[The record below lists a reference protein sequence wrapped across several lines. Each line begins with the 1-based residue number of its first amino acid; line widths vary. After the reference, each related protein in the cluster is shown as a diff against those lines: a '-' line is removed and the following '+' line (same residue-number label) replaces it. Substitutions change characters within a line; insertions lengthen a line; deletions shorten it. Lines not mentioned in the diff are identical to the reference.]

1 MSIDSLI
8 SQKHQNLVDRND
20 NLGWDQNHHKID
32 DLKLRPTEL
41 SFEKPS
47 KDLITAIELTA
58 LENELNFN
66 IIKDF
71 SNIAE
76 IFQNIE
82 SYDISDTQ
90 NNQQEPLLLK
100 FQITDLLEPSLID
113 LRKLNKISQNKP
125 AVIVIESAVDHKSVI
140 YWKLPII
147 EDFFSL
153 KSNEELSS
161 VEVKKLNA
169 FITNFLA
176 ESVQNNH
183 LGLISKLS
191 FQPGVKSISLDLL
204 ADRRDFNLLLLAAE
218 HGNSEIVKILLQHGM
233 NTNSLDNKVN
243 AQTLAYQNQHFDV
256 LYLLLK
262 ANLKFPASFDAS
274 LCTGKCKEFCDVTEE
289 VHSLIKANDN
299 RKLKEILNRHKNLK
313 HFYNF
318 ANESA
323 LKVAI
328 LSGSYDTYKELTSR
342 KFRYASHEDPAEYLT
357 DLDVNEKRT
366 IREIHNKF
374 SEGIVEK
381 HINVL
386 IGNSFIY
393 HDEVDGQDK
402 QDIISRAYKSLDSI
416 PLVRII
422 LKIVAASKNFKIIFD
437 FNRESVN
444 VADPTV
450 DSYTQG
456 LFYVSGRI
464 YVGAKQLLSSATEH
478 EALANLA
485 HELCHFTM
493 NLVYDNEAK
502 PFMEDDLMV
511 EKEFQEISD
520 ICQKSDEREDIV
532 DMVYEA
538 YPVEVY
544 HAELI
549 VRPVHMLVYY
559 KNSPEILARRKESYS
574 RLFEF
579 YEKKVVPE
587 LEKALPEIEHRD
599 EIELKQ
605 KDQKISKLK
614 KISLI
619 GGLLAVLGVIA
630 AIVIGFIF
638 YTPTYSFEELK
649 PEQQKIVSNS
659 SIIYKNTQIQFNNLF
674 PENSTAYQM
683 LTSDHI
689 SQMLHGEILNFSDPH
704 VHYLDELVTHSWT
717 NLTVKLQQK
726 FLTSNLTFQSESL
739 KFKTL
744 HESNPKVFDSLTS
757 QQIIDV
763 LDNKTMI
770 ISNMIKNDTK
780 FIVERKFF
788 DENLHELYYD
798 FMHFINGNDDSCRC
812 DCLNITGNTKTFESY
827 YEEFRNQSL
836 NTQIKKLDEIR
847 RKETYTVCPIEGYK
861 IKIYFYPYPV
871 AETLLTHTSLQ
882 FDFEDVLKIANET
895 KIFVLSAEA
904 GTGKTVT
911 FEQFTMRIKKKFP
924 TRWVSYIDLKDH
936 KELYMAVET
945 LNDVKDMLEMIFG
958 LSDDNK
964 FEKETFEE
972 LFKSGNTIILW
983 NGFDEIS
990 PEFSEAVLKI
1000 LSIIKDN
1007 TENIQ
1012 FICTRPLYTDKLRD
1026 KFSTKTYTLIP
1037 FTKDEQINF
1046 ITQFLIANKV
1056 DVLKIP
1062 DYILKVQSIVNS
1074 TQSKEGFDTPL
1085 LLGMMA
1091 ELVSS
1096 DVEIY
1101 ETENLYELYRKFV
1114 EKKVQIWQENSAFA
1128 QQFLNTLVTSGFS
1141 IKNLHQRYAM
1151 RHELQ
1156 SGDYSYKFAYFN
1168 ALKLKVMRQKVPK
1181 GLTND
1186 EVSRMG
1192 ILFINGPKTF
1202 KFAHRTFA
1210 EFFVAQYFVENI
1222 YFAEDEP
1229 TDEEAERRIR
1239 LFFQTFNYPFYRIRI
1254 FIRSFQETQAANET
1268 QPFDAQIS
1276 KVLRTKYQRLYFN
1289 SMKELNEIPLLDF
1302 WAKDNKVLTELLQ
1315 VNSDETLYTATYNY
1329 VYYPGSKNQI
1339 MYHKGIN
1346 DLGKKYLSD
1355 SQYQNFISDKNQKG
1369 IILWSS
1375 YCMSIK
1381 IIDLRYLGFGF
1392 HEKFTL
1398 DDELLKSSDPIHVFE
1413 SIAMNLTK
1421 PELKVLLTSEIILN
1435 PVYLISGY
1443 VRYIFNET
1451 IWSMIEDNLTI
1462 EEQKHLLMKFFSTS
1476 SILYSID
1483 NLNFG
1488 LNKLEKLYNS
1498 SEIYEFFFN
1507 TKLLTTIANFRSYT
1521 FQPLWNFFINHTTHD
1536 QQKSIMRQIVQN
1548 DCISRPFKA
1557 FEQIKYCYVFPPL
1570 NMLQTSLFSFE
1581 SLDSFNDIS
1590 KIYETYFNRT
1600 EMQEIIFSGTDF
1612 LPVLMVQ
1619 GNHDLCVETAEYLK
1633 RIFSGNEDLLKSF
1646 LLHEIEPTNLNVF
1659 ELFRDFNDPNNCIE
1673 SFSKLLNPM

>member
-1 MSIDSLI
+1 MLTKMSKNHRKFHNDSFAKDVSLKFGGLELESLLTSDHTTGPNI
-8 SQKHQNLVDRND
+8 KIKDT
-20 NLGWDQNHHKID
+20 KID
-32 DLKLRPTEL
+32 KNEAK
-41 SFEKPS
+41 FE
-47 KDLITAIELTA
+47 T
-58 LENELNFN
+58 
-66 IIKDF
+66 
-71 SNIAE
+71 
-76 IFQNIE
+76 FQNYNSKADIFETIE
-82 SYDISDTQ
+82 SFSLTKSNQDT
-90 NNQQEPLLLK
+90 LLIK
-100 FQITDLLEPSLID
+100 FQSSDNLID
-113 LRKLNKISQNKP
+113 LNSSDLNKLNKIFAHKS
-125 AVIVIESAVDHKSVI
+125 AVIILESENDSSI
-140 YWKLPII
+140 YWKLN
-147 EDFFSL
+147 EVEEFLTL
-153 KSNEELSS
+153 KINENLNLEKD
-161 VEVKKLNA
+161 KKLHEYVA
-169 FITNFLA
+169 NFLA
-176 ESVQNNH
+176 KSVENNH
-183 LGLISKLS
+183 LGLISKLQV
-191 FQPGVKSISLDLL
+191 QPGMKSISLDLL
-204 ADRRDFNLLLLAAE
+204 ADPRDFNLLILAAE
-218 HGNSEIVKILLQHGM
+218 YGNSEIVEILLLHGM

-256 LYLLLK
+256 LHLLLQ
-262 ANLKFPASFDAS
+262 ANLKFPDSFDAS
-274 LCTGKCKEFCDVTEE
+274 LCTGKCKEFCNVTEE
-289 VHSLIKANDN
+289 VHQLIKSNDYEN
-299 RKLKEILNRHKNLK
+299 LKEILNQHKNLK

-318 ANESA
+318 SNESA

-328 LSGSYDTYKELTSR
+328 LNGSYKIYKELTRR
-342 KFRYASHEDPAEYLT
+342 KFRYASHEDPAEYLQHLN
-357 DLDVNEKRT
+357 DDDKKIV
-366 IREIHNKF
+366 REIHNKF
-374 SEGIVEK
+374 SEGIIDK

-464 YVGAKQLLSSATEH
+464 YIGAKQLLNSATEH
-478 EALANLA
+478 EALGNLA
-485 HELCHFTM
+485 HELCHYTM
-493 NLVYDNEAK
+493 NLVYNNGANPYEA
-502 PFMEDDLMV
+502 DDSSTK
-511 EKEFQEISD
+511 EKLDEILE
-520 ICQKSDEREDIV
+520 ICKKSDEREDII
-532 DMVYEA
+532 DTVYEE
-538 YPVEVY
+538 YPEEVH

-549 VRPVHMLVYY
+549 VRPVHMLAYY
-559 KNSPEILARRKESYS
+559 RNSPDILQQRIEAYS
-574 RLFEF
+574 SLFEF
-579 YEKKVVPE
+579 YENKIYPDMK
-587 LEKALPEIEHRD
+587 KALPEIEGRD
-599 EIELKQ
+599 RIVLEQ
-605 KDQKISKLK
+605 KNRKISKLK
-614 KISLI
+614 KLSAI
-619 GGLLAVLGVIA
+619 GGVLTILGVIA
-630 AIVIGFIF
+630 AIAIGFIF
-638 YTPTYSFEELK
+638 YTPTYSFDELNS
-649 PEQQKIVSNS
+649 EQQTIVLNS
-659 SIIYKNTQIQFNNLF
+659 SIIYKNNEIQLNDLF
-674 PENSTAYQM
+674 PADSIAYKM

-689 SQMLHGEILNFSDPH
+689 SQMLHGEILNFDDPY

-717 NLTVKLQQK
+717 NLTEKLQEK
-726 FLTSNLTFQSESL
+726 ILTSNLTFQNESL
-739 KFKTL
+739 KFNIL

-763 LDNKTMI
+763 LDNKSLT
-770 ISNMIKNDTK
+770 ISNMIKNDTN
-780 FIVERKFF
+780 FIATRKIF

-798 FMHFINGNDDSCRC
+798 FMHFINGEDRSCRC
-812 DCLNITGNTKTFESY
+812 ECLNITGNTKTFKIF
-827 YEEFRNQSL
+827 YEEFRNQNL
-836 NTQIKKLDEIR
+836 DTQIKKLDEIR

-882 FDFEDVLKIANET
+882 FDFEDVLKIANDT
-895 KIFVLSAEA
+895 KMFVLSAEA

-924 TRWVSYIDLKDH
+924 SRWVSYIDLKDH
-936 KELYMAVET
+936 KELYKAVET
-945 LNDVKDMLEMIFG
+945 FDDVKDMIEMIFG
-958 LSDDNK
+958 LNDNNK
-964 FEKETFEE
+964 FEKEIFEE
-972 LFKSGNTIILW
+972 LFKSGNAIILW

-1012 FICTRPLYTDKLRD
+1012 FICTRPLYTDKLKD

-1056 DVLKIP
+1056 DESKIP

-1254 FIRSFQETQAANET
+1254 FIKSFQETQAANET
-1268 QPFDAQIS
+1268 QAFDAQIS

-1315 VNSDETLYTATYNY
+1315 VNADETLYTATYNY

-1339 MYHKGIN
+1339 MYHKGIS

-1355 SQYQNFISDKNQKG
+1355 SQYQSFISDKNQKG

-1375 YCMSIK
+1375 YCLASK
-1381 IIDLRYLGFGF
+1381 IIMLRDYGHTF
-1392 HEKFTL
+1392 HERFTL
-1398 DDELLKSSDPIHVFE
+1398 ADELFENLDPIHVFE
-1413 SIAMNLTK
+1413 LIAKNLTK
-1421 PELKVLLTSEIILN
+1421 PELKALLTSEIIVN
-1435 PVYLISGY
+1435 SVNLINGG
-1443 VRYIFNET
+1443 VRYIFNES
-1451 IWSMIEDNLTI
+1451 IWNFIEENLTT
-1462 EEQKHLLMKFFSTS
+1462 EEQKQLLVKFFSTS
-1476 SILYSID
+1476 SILYSIY

-1488 LNKLEKLYNS
+1488 FDKLEKLYNS
-1498 SEIYEFFFN
+1498 SEIYQFFLD
-1507 TKLLTTIANFRSYT
+1507 TKILTIAANFRSYT
-1521 FQPLWNFFINHTTHD
+1521 FQILWNFFINHTTQD
-1536 QQKSIMRQIVQN
+1536 QQKSIMTQIVQN

-1557 FEQIKYCYVFPPL
+1557 FEQLKYCYVFPPL

-1581 SLDSFNDIS
+1581 SLRSFTEIS

-1600 EMQEIIFSGTDF
+1600 EMQEIILSSASDF
-1612 LPVLMVQ
+1612 LPILIVQ
-1619 GNHDLCVETAEYLK
+1619 GSQDLCDETIGYLK
-1633 RIFSGNEDLLKSF
+1633 ELFIGDEEVLKNF
-1646 LLHEIEPTNLNVF
+1646 LLQTVEPTKLNVF
-1659 ELFRDFNDPNNCIE
+1659 ELLIDFNDSNNCLDL
-1673 SFSKLLNPM
+1673 FTKLLE